1 MITLKKLNPL
11 VESHTAKQ
19 SEVIW
24 FVSWL
29 ILLFT
34 GGCSIKPL
42 DSFEQILIHETKSV
56 LFMFLTLAYFFKDF
70 LTNPNKKT
78 NLFHA
83 VPNFRCC
90 PKIIFDPTPTLPSST
105 TEATRPWTTSTC
117 SNGKKGP
124 TGCNCYAAE
133 NSWWYNFNHP
143 YVPREWCRKNTS
155 LAWSLLH
162 ERTEMMVEYMS
173 LCKDVGSQLV
183 GQAYACTKE
192 VSQRIW
198 KDCYT
203 FVPS

>member
-70 LTNPNKKT
+70 LTNPNKKKQFSLLSQNHLT
-78 NLFHA
+78 
-83 VPNFRCC
+83 
-90 PKIIFDPTPTLPSST
+90 DPTPTLPWST

-124 TGCNCYAAE
+124 VGCNCYAAE
-133 NSWWYNFNHP
+133 TAGDTTSIIPMFQGNGVEKTHPWPDHCYMNVRRSW
-143 YVPREWCRKNTS
+143 
-155 LAWSLLH
+155 
-162 ERTEMMVEYMS
+162 
-173 LCKDVGSQLV
+173 
-183 GQAYACTKE
+183 
-192 VSQRIW
+192 
-198 KDCYT
+198 
-203 FVPS
+203 